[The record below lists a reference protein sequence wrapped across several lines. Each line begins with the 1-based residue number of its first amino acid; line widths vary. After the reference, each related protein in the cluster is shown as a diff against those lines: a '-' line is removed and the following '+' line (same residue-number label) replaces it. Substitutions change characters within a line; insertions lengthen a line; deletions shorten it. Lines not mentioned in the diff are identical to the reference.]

1 MTRIS
6 LFLLFILPMLTYAQE
21 RIDGEFPF
29 DVDPAKK
36 YSLYIPSS
44 YTIGESN
51 KVMLALHPFNTS
63 RWDAESW
70 CDTLIDFAEAND
82 LILICPDG
90 GIDGQIDDPIDTA
103 FTTVLIDSVA
113 NWYDL
118 NFDKFYGI
126 GFSWG
131 SRGLY
136 TYGLSHGDLIK
147 GYIPVGAA
155 ISGTTEVN
163 ETLQM
168 NATGKPFYIVHGSAD
183 APTVRFYP
191 VRDSLISKGAIVETN
206 LLSGIGHTIDFPDR
220 NEILTVA
227 FKWIDSVNCS
237 ALSLPKFQIKT
248 NTIEVYP
255 NPIVSGAPLLVHVDN
270 QTEGVYTVQVYGIGG
285 DLVYSVHQYLSS
297 GQNSVLVNLKK
308 GHYVL
313 KVSNNESEQEIK
325 FLVH

>member
-1 MTRIS
+1 
-6 LFLLFILPMLTYAQE
+6 MLTYAQE
-21 RIDGEFPF
+21 RVDGEFPF

-63 RWDAESW
+63 RWDSESW
-70 CDTLIDFAEAND
+70 CDTLIDFAEENE

-90 GIDGQIDDPIDTA
+90 GADGRIDDPIDTA
-103 FTTVLIDSVA
+103 FTSALIDSVA

-118 NFDKFYGI
+118 NFDKFYGV

-155 ISGTTEVN
+155 INGTTEVN

-206 LLSGIGHTIDFPDR
+206 LLSGVGHTIDFPDR

-227 FKWIDSVNCS
+227 FNWIDSVNCS
-237 ALSLPKFQIKT
+237 ALSLPNFQIES
-248 NTIEVYP
+248 NALRVYP
-255 NPIVSGAPLLVHVDN
+255 NPVVTGAPLLIHLDH
-270 QTEGVYTVQVYGIGG
+270 QTDGVYTVQVYGITGS
-285 DLVYSVHQYLSS
+285 LVYSVDQYLNP
-297 GQNSVLVNLKK
+297 GQNSVPVNLKK
-308 GHYVL
+308 GHYIL
-313 KVSNNESEQEIK
+313 RVSNNESEQEMK
-325 FLVH
+325 FLVQ

>member
-1 MTRIS
+1 MTRLS

-21 RIDGEFPF
+21 RVDGEFPF

-63 RWDAESW
+63 RWDSESW
-70 CDTLIDFAEAND
+70 CDTLIDFAEENE

-90 GIDGQIDDPIDTA
+90 GADGRIDDPIDTA
-103 FTTVLIDSVA
+103 FTSALIDSVA

-118 NFDKFYGI
+118 NFDKFYGV

-155 ISGTTEVN
+155 INGTTEVN

-206 LLSGIGHTIDFPDR
+206 LLSGVGHTIDFPDR

-227 FKWIDSVNCS
+227 FNWIDSVNCS
-237 ALSLPKFQIKT
+237 ALSLPNFQIES
-248 NTIEVYP
+248 NALRVYP
-255 NPIVSGAPLLVHVDN
+255 NPVVTGAPLLIHLDH
-270 QTEGVYTVQVYGIGG
+270 QTDGVYTVQVYGITGS
-285 DLVYSVHQYLSS
+285 LVYSVDQYLNP
-297 GQNSVLVNLKK
+297 GQNSVPVNLKK
-308 GHYVL
+308 GHYIL
-313 KVSNNESEQEIK
+313 RVSNNESEQEMK
-325 FLVH
+325 FLVQ